1 MDPFH
6 LSLKVYDTHFSS
18 VFYNVYLLQ
27 SYIFYVILSLV
38 KLLPEEGFE
47 LGKSG
52 TIFLT

>member
-1 MDPFH
+1 MT
-6 LSLKVYDTHFSS
+6 LILG
-18 VFYNVYLLQ
+18 VYLLQ
-27 SYIFYVILSLV
+27 SYIFSVILSLV